1 MSSPTIGNGRAQQ
14 HATRAAFFI
23 PGFATALWAVLVP
36 FAKARTGVDDGT
48 LGLVLLCLGAGSLIA
63 MPAAGMLAARFG
75 CRAVMIAT
83 TVLICASLPFL
94 AVASTAW
101 LLAVVLFVFG
111 AGVGAMDCT
120 MNMQAV
126 VVEREAQRS
135 MMSGFHA
142 FYSIGGFVGAAAM
155 TALLSARLTPLASAA
170 AGVVAMVLLALA
182 SVAHWR
188 SNRVMHEGP
197 LLAWPRGVVLF
208 IGILAFVVFL
218 AEGAMLDWSAVFLS
232 DVRAVGAESAGIGYV
247 VFAFTMTAARLLGD
261 RVVERLGRIRSIVV
275 GALLAA
281 AGFVAL
287 TVVVPWQL
295 SLVGYVLLGLGCANI
310 VPALFSL
317 AGNQRRMPE
326 TIAITAVTT
335 LGYAGVLAGPAL
347 IGFAAHAVGLMGAFL
362 GVAVLLLGVAASM
375 RWLKG

>member
-83 TVLICASLPFL
+83 TVLICAGLPFL

-101 LLAVVLFVFG
+101 LLAMVLFVFG

-188 SNRVMHEGP
+188 SSRVMHEGP

-247 VFAFTMTAARLLGD
+247 VFAFTMTVARLLGD
-261 RVVERLGRIRSIVV
+261 RVIERLGRIRSIVV